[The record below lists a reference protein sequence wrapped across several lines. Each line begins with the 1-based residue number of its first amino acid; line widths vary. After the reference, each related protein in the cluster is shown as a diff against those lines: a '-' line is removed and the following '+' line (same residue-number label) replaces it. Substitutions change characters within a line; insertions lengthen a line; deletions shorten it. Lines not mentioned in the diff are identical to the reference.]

1 MVAHAMSGSVGAPPV
16 ERMDAHG
23 PSQVGVPTAPNPAL
37 EEQAAL
43 AAAGVPTG
51 VLPVGAMLPDAT
63 LLDPHGAATRL
74 YDVLGGRVAVVVFYR
89 GAWCPHCNRAL
100 VRCQAELLPELAR
113 RGVPLVAINPQAP
126 DGSLTMTEKNALTF
140 AVLSDPG
147 NTLARAVGIVTRPSD
162 AVRARQ
168 LAAGLDIAASN
179 ADGTTELPMPTTLI
193 VDPDHRIR
201 WIDVHPNYATRSEPT
216 EILAALEIALA

>member
-1 MVAHAMSGSVGAPPV
+1 MSTA
-16 ERMDAHG
+16 DAHG
-23 PSQVGVPTAPNPAL
+23 PAQVSIPTAPNPAL

-43 AAAGVPTG
+43 AAAGAPTG
-51 VLPVGAMLPDAT
+51 VLPVGAMLPDAP
-63 LLDPHGAATRL
+63 LLDPHGAAIRL
-74 YDVLGGRVAVVVFYR
+74 YDVLGGHVAVVVFYR

-100 VRCQAELLPELAR
+100 RRYQAELLPELAR
-113 RGVPLVAINPQAP
+113 RRVPLVAINPQAP
-126 DGSLTMTEKNALTF
+126 DGSLTMAEKNALTF

-168 LAAGLDIAASN
+168 LAASLDIAATN
-179 ADGTTELPMPTTLI
+179 ANGTPELPMPTTLI
-193 VDPDHRIR
+193 VDPDHVIR